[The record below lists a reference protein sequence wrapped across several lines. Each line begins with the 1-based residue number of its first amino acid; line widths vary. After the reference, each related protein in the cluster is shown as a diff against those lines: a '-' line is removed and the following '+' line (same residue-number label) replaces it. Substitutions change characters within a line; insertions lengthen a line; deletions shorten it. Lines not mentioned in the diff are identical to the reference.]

1 MSSPRIQVLQQEN
14 ARLNAAVADL
24 THQLAGLTGQLQS
37 SLGLIAQLKR
47 QLEWFKRQLFGRKSE
62 KRLEFDEAVQA
73 SLFAALGIE
82 TPPVQDVPTQ
92 EVRYRRREKRRDGAV
107 NEQGLRFDASVPVE
121 TIVVRD
127 PAIEAIPEAEREVVG
142 EKVTHR
148 LAQEPGSYKILRYVR
163 QVVKRRDTGALA
175 TPAAPANVLER
186 TVVDV
191 SFLAGM
197 LVDKFR
203 YHLPLYRQHRRL
215 ADSGVRV
222 SRGSLTNWAGRAIDL
237 LEPVVAAQAAH
248 ILQGAVIAMDE
259 TSVKAGRVSPGKM
272 RTGYFWPVY
281 GEAGELVFHYAPS
294 RAHKHV
300 EAFFDWC
307 QAQRQRLDLLPSSPF
322 GQALAYAAAR
332 ETGLRVYLEDPGVSI
347 DTNHLERGLRPIPA
361 GRRNWLFA
369 WTELGAR
376 RIGVIQSL
384 LATCQLQSVNP
395 YTYLVDVLQRVAR
408 HPARGVIELTPRVW
422 KMRFADGRYARTCNG
437 LGIPQLNKPPKS
449 ITASFARLLPEGPA
463 EHRQVAPR
471 PPVPAAPH
479 PMGLRRTARPG
490 DAREMPRRRPG
501 PPVHTPTPAM
511 RPGQPHRSLSPCH
524 PRTNL
529 RVTFG

>member
-73 SLFAALGIE
+73 SLFTALGIE

-163 QVVKRRDTGALA
+163 QVKRRDTGVLL

-248 ILQGAVIAMDE
+248 LLQGAVIAMDE

-294 RAHKHV
+294 RAHRHVEAFLGDFRGTLLSDGYAAYEAYARRHGITHGQCWAHCRRNFTDAKESEPAGVAEALSLIGGLYAHEKAIRKKKLTGPSKLAHRREHATPAV

-422 KMRFADGRYARTCNG
+422 KTRFADGPLRSDLQRTRD
-437 LGIPQLNKPPKS
+437 PP
-449 ITASFARLLPEGPA
+449 T
-463 EHRQVAPR
+463 Q
-471 PPVPAAPH
+471 
-479 PMGLRRTARPG
+479 
-490 DAREMPRRRPG
+490 
-501 PPVHTPTPAM
+501 
-511 RPGQPHRSLSPCH
+511 
-524 PRTNL
+524 
-529 RVTFG
+529 